1 MSFYSDQ
8 KKFFFAVDC
17 VLFSYNDC
25 GLNILLSKRMYEP
38 FKDKW
43 SLVGGFVNENESAEE
58 AAKQVLKS
66 FTANDNIYMEQ
77 LYAFT
82 DIGRE
87 TTQRTISLT
96 YFALIKIQEYKQ
108 PVEKEDCA
116 KWFPIDKLPEL
127 IAEHAKIL
135 EFAKERIKYRA
146 AKQPLLFELLPDKF
160 TILQLHTLYEKVF
173 NIQFDR
179 RNIDRK
185 LKQSNI
191 LVKLPEKDKAGSR
204 RGAFFFKLNEKELNN
219 FNEFGNIVPL
229 KYHLS
234 M

>member
-1 MSFYSDQ
+1 MSFYSEQ

-17 VLFSYNDC
+17 VLFSYDDN
-25 GLNILLSKRMYEP
+25 GLNVLLSKRLYEP
-38 FKDKW
+38 FKQNW

-58 AAKQVLKS
+58 AAKQVLQS
-66 FTANDNIYMEQ
+66 FTGIDNIYMEQ

-87 TTQRTISLT
+87 TTQRTISLA
-96 YFALIKIQEYKQ
+96 YFALINIQEFKQ
-108 PVEKEDCA
+108 QADKENTA
-116 KWFPIDKLPEL
+116 QWFAIENLPEL
-127 IAEHAKIL
+127 IPEHTKIL

-146 AKQPLLFELLPDKF
+146 AKQPLLFELLPEKF

-173 NIQFDR
+173 DIQFDR

-185 LKQSNI
+185 LKQTNI

-204 RGAFFFKLNEKELNN
+204 RGAFYYKLSEKEIKN
-219 FNEFGNIVPL
+219 FTEFGNIVPL